1 MFKSQKLSNV
11 VRSSGDIQDSVLV
24 EGVKGGVLSGAVVII
39 GRTIKLMLDLYDLKS
54 KVIFDY
60 FFLDMNTIAKPIP
73 KATNDHR

>member
-1 MFKSQKLSNV
+1 MFKSQKPSNV
-11 VRSSGDIQDSVLV
+11 VRLSGDIQDSVLV
-24 EGVKGGVLSGAVVII
+24 EGVRSDILSEAVVII